1 MSTMTNDGRMSDGQ
15 ISSTVSNQD
24 REQNNKQDA
33 HLATAATGYD
43 DIKDGAENEA
53 RSDKPS
59 NADANQELLE
69 KYDKE
74 SITRQLA
81 TGPVKYFIAG
91 LCILYSIFHL
101 YITFNPMPALLQR
114 AVHVGV
120 GFALIFL
127 IFPAG
132 KKTSRSKVAWY
143 DWIWFVLS
151 LTGVGYLIYEYQD
164 IVTSRGGMANQVD
177 VIFSIITVICV
188 LEGSRRIT
196 GWILPVLALIFL
208 AYPFVSH
215 MDFMPDRL
223 LTRPYD
229 MGDIFGQLFLKTE
242 GLYSTA
248 IGASVTFIFLFILFG
263 AFLARSGMGQLF
275 NDLAL
280 ALAGHKKGGPAKVA
294 VISSGFM
301 GSING
306 SALSNVV
313 STGAFTIPLM
323 KKVGYHKNF
332 AGAVKA
338 SASVGGQVLPPIMG
352 ASAFIM
358 AETTGVKYST
368 IALAG
373 LLPAL
378 LYYLGVIAQV
388 HFRAGKRDLRGISKE
403 NLPLVKEVLKER
415 GHMLLPIVFLI
426 WLLIENVPVG
436 YAAAYT
442 IGFTVAISMIR
453 KETRMG
459 IKDILGALEDGARQ
473 SLAVMA
479 ACAVVGIIIGVVNL
493 TSFGS
498 VMTSSIV
505 TLGAGS
511 LLLTLILTMFAS
523 MVLGMGLP
531 SIPAYIITATMTAP
545 ALAGFDIPI
554 LAAHMFVF
562 YFGIFANIT
571 PPVALAAFAG
581 AGISGGDPMKTGF
594 QSLRLALA
602 GFIVPF
608 MFIYNPT
615 MLMIDPTDLAVNAK
629 EFPLPP
635 VLDIITVSLTS
646 IIGVIGLSA
655 ALEGYFKGSMN
666 ALTRVMLAVG
676 ALMLI
681 YPEMVTDIVGAVIVL
696 GIAAWNVK
704 NNPTDPTTSVVKTI

>member
-1 MSTMTNDGRMSDGQ
+1 MNSQVTDHDNVTTMSANHADLPIHANT
-15 ISSTVSNQD
+15 
-24 REQNNKQDA
+24 
-33 HLATAATGYD
+33 HAATNVD
-43 DIKDGAENEA
+43 AEL
-53 RSDKPS
+53 
-59 NADANQELLE
+59 DAQAHNQAILE
-69 KYDKE
+69 KYDRE
-74 SITRQLA
+74 SITRQI
-81 TGPVKYFIAG
+81 TQGPVKYFIAG
-91 LCILYSIFHL
+91 ICILYSLFHL

-114 AVHVGV
+114 SVHVGV

-127 IFPAG
+127 IFPAS
-132 KKTSRSKVAWY
+132 KKSSRQHVAWY
-143 DWIWFVLS
+143 DWIWFLLS
-151 LTGVGYLIYEYQD
+151 LSGMAYLIYEYQD
-164 IVTSRGGMANQVD
+164 IVTSRGGMANPVD

-196 GWILPVLALIFL
+196 GWILPILASIFL

-215 MDFMPDRL
+215 LDFMPDRL

-242 GLYSTA
+242 GLYSVA

-280 ALAGHKKGGPAKVA
+280 AIAGDKKGGPAKVA

-323 KKVGYHKNF
+323 KKVGYHKDF
-332 AGAVKA
+332 SGAVEA
-338 SASVGGQVLPPIMG
+338 SASVGGQILPPIMG

-358 AETTGVKYST
+358 AETTGLPYST
-368 IALAG
+368 IALAA
-373 LLPAL
+373 LLPAV

-388 HFRAGKRDLRGISKE
+388 HFRAGRRDLKGIAKE
-403 NLPLVKEVLKER
+403 NLPAVKEVLKAR

-426 WLLIENVPVG
+426 YLLIENVPVG

-442 IGFTVAISMIR
+442 IGFTVAISMLR

-459 IKDILGALEDGARQ
+459 FSDILGALEDGARQ

-479 ACAVVGIIIGVVNL
+479 ACAVVGVIIGVVSL
-493 TSFGS
+493 TSFGT

-511 LLLTLILTMFAS
+511 LFLTLILTMLAS

-531 SIPAYIITATMTAP
+531 SIPAYIITATMAAP

-554 LAAHMFVF
+554 LSAHMFVF

-571 PPVALAAFAG
+571 PPVCLAAFAG

-594 QSLRLALA
+594 LSLKLALA

-608 MFIYNPT
+608 MFIYSPT
-615 MLMIDPTDLAVNAK
+615 MLMIDPTGLAVTAK
-629 EFPLPP
+629 DFPLPP
-635 VLDIITVSLTS
+635 ILDIVTVVLTS
-646 IIGVIGLSA
+646 VTGVIALGA
-655 ALEGYFKGSMN
+655 ALEGYFRGAMSP
-666 ALTRVMLAVG
+666 LTRGILAIG
-676 ALMLI
+676 ALLLI
-681 YPEMVTDIVGAVIVL
+681 YPELTTGFIGGIIVL
-696 GIAAWNVK
+696 IIAVWNIK
-704 NNPTDPTTSVVKTI
+704 TAKKPTPTLTV

>member
-1 MSTMTNDGRMSDGQ
+1 MSSQVIKPNSTNAPIHADNHAEDEVQ
-15 ISSTVSNQD
+15 TELEVQAHNQ
-24 REQNNKQDA
+24 A
-33 HLATAATGYD
+33 
-43 DIKDGAENEA
+43 I
-53 RSDKPS
+53 
-59 NADANQELLE
+59 LE
-69 KYDKE
+69 KYDRE
-74 SITRQLA
+74 SITRQI
-81 TGPVKYFIAG
+81 TQGPVRYFIAG
-91 LCILYSIFHL
+91 LCILYSLFHL

-114 AVHVGV
+114 SVHVGV

-127 IFPAG
+127 IFPAS
-132 KKTSRSKVAWY
+132 KKSSRQKIAWY

-151 LTGVGYLIYEYQD
+151 LSGMSYLIYEYQD
-164 IVTSRGGMANQVD
+164 IVTSRGGMANQMD
-177 VIFSIITVICV
+177 IIFSIITVVCV

-196 GWILPVLALIFL
+196 GWILPILAGIFL

-215 MDFMPDRL
+215 LDFMPDRL

-242 GLYSTA
+242 GLYSVA

-280 ALAGHKKGGPAKVA
+280 ALAGDKKGGPAKVA

-323 KKVGYHKNF
+323 KKVGYHKDF
-332 AGAVKA
+332 AGAVEA
-338 SASVGGQVLPPIMG
+338 SASVGGQILPPIMG

-358 AETTGVKYST
+358 AETTGLPYST
-368 IALAG
+368 IAFAA
-373 LLPAL
+373 LLPAV

-388 HFRAGKRDLRGISKE
+388 HFRAGRRDLKGMAKE
-403 NLPLVKEVLKER
+403 SLPQVKEVLKAR

-426 WLLIENVPVG
+426 YLLIQNVPVG

-442 IGFTVAISMIR
+442 IGFTVVISMLR

-459 IKDILGALEDGARQ
+459 VKDILGALEDGAKQ

-479 ACAVVGIIIGVVNL
+479 ACAVVGVIIGVVSL
-493 TSFGS
+493 TSFGT

-511 LLLTLILTMFAS
+511 LFLTLILTMLAS

-531 SIPAYIITATMTAP
+531 SIPAYIITATMAAP

-554 LAAHMFVF
+554 LSAHMFVF

-571 PPVALAAFAG
+571 PPVCLAAFAG

-594 QSLRLALA
+594 LSLKLALA

-615 MLMIDPTDLAVNAK
+615 MLMIDPVGLAVTAK
-629 EFPLPP
+629 DFPLPP
-635 VLDIITVSLTS
+635 LMDIATVVVTS
-646 IIGVIGLSA
+646 ITGVIALGA
-655 ALEGYFKGSMN
+655 ALEGFFRGAMN
-666 ALTRVMLAVG
+666 PLTRVILAIG
-676 ALMLI
+676 ALLLI
-681 YPEMVTDIVGAVIVL
+681 YPELTTGLIGGIIVL
-696 GIAAWNVK
+696 IVAVWNIK
-704 NNPTDPTTSVVKTI
+704 TSKKASAPLNA

>member
-1 MSTMTNDGRMSDGQ
+1 MNSQMTDQGSVPTMPDTQ
-15 ISSTVSNQD
+15 ID
-24 REQNNKQDA
+24 NN
-33 HLATAATGYD
+33 
-43 DIKDGAENEA
+43 AE
-53 RSDKPS
+53 
-59 NADANQELLE
+59 ADAINKAVLE
-69 KYDKE
+69 KYDRE
-74 SITRQLA
+74 SITRHITQ
-81 TGPVKYFIAG
+81 GPVKYLLAG
-91 LCILYSIFHL
+91 ICILYSLFHL

-114 AVHVGV
+114 SVHVGV

-127 IFPAG
+127 IFPAS
-132 KKTSRSKVAWY
+132 KKSSRQRVAWY
-143 DWIWFVLS
+143 DWIWFALS
-151 LTGVGYLIYEYQD
+151 FSGMGYLIYEYQD
-164 IVTSRGGMANQVD
+164 IVTSRGGMVNQVD
-177 VIFSIITVICV
+177 VIFSLITVVCV

-196 GWILPVLALIFL
+196 GWILPILAGIFL

-242 GLYSTA
+242 GLYSVA

-280 ALAGHKKGGPAKVA
+280 AIAGHKKGGPAKVA

-323 KKVGYHKNF
+323 KKVGYHKDF
-332 AGAVKA
+332 AGAVEA
-338 SASVGGQVLPPIMG
+338 SASVGGQILPPIMG

-358 AETTGVKYST
+358 AETTGLPYST
-368 IALAG
+368 IALAA
-373 LLPAL
+373 LLPAI

-388 HFRAGKRDLRGISKE
+388 HFRAGRRDLKGIAKE
-403 NLPLVKEVLKER
+403 NLPAVKEVLKAR
-415 GHMLLPIVFLI
+415 GHMLLPIVFLVF
-426 WLLIENVPVG
+426 LLIKNVPVG

-442 IGFTVAISMIR
+442 ISFTVLISMLR
-453 KETRMG
+453 AETRMG
-459 IKDILGALEDGARQ
+459 LSDILGALEDGARQ

-479 ACAVVGIIIGVVNL
+479 ACAVVGIIIGVVSL
-493 TSFGS
+493 TSFGT

-511 LLLTLILTMFAS
+511 LFFTLILTMLAS

-531 SIPAYIITATMTAP
+531 SIPAYIITATMAAP

-554 LAAHMFVF
+554 LSAHMFVF

-571 PPVALAAFAG
+571 PPVCLAAFAG

-594 QSLRLALA
+594 LSLKLALA

-615 MLMIDPTDLAVNAK
+615 MLMIDPTDLAVTAK
-629 EFPLPP
+629 DFPLPP
-635 VLDIITVSLTS
+635 VVDIITVVVTS
-646 IIGVIGLSA
+646 ITGVIALSS
-655 ALEGYFKGSMN
+655 ALEGYFRGGMN
-666 ALTRVMLAVG
+666 TVTRVILTIG
-676 ALMLI
+676 ALLLI
-681 YPEMVTDIVGAVIVL
+681 YPEMVTGIIGGVIVL
-696 GIAAWNVK
+696 GIAVFNIKTAGK
-704 NNPTDPTTSVVKTI
+704 PTPTLTV

>member
-1 MSTMTNDGRMSDGQ
+1 MNSQVMDHNSGTPIYNDDANSNDDVNANENAILAQQTN
-15 ISSTVSNQD
+15 
-24 REQNNKQDA
+24 A
-33 HLATAATGYD
+33 HVETEDYD
-43 DIKDGAENEA
+43 DVD
-53 RSDKPS
+53 PS
-59 NADANQELLE
+59 VTQAILE
-69 KYDKE
+69 KYDRE
-74 SITRQLA
+74 SITRHITQ
-81 TGPVKYFIAG
+81 GPVKYIIAAI
-91 LCILYSIFHL
+91 CILYSLFHL
-101 YITFNPMPALLQR
+101 YITFNPMPSLLQR
-114 AVHVGV
+114 SVHVGV

-127 IFPAG
+127 IFPAS
-132 KKTSRSKVAWY
+132 KKSSRKRVAWY

-151 LTGVGYLIYEYQD
+151 LSGMTYLIYEYQD
-164 IVTSRGGMANQVD
+164 IVTSRGGMANSVD

-196 GWILPVLALIFL
+196 GWILPILASIFL
-208 AYPFVSH
+208 LYPFVSH
-215 MDFMPDRL
+215 LDFMPDRL

-242 GLYSTA
+242 GLYSVA

-280 ALAGHKKGGPAKVA
+280 ALAGDKKGGPAKVA

-323 KKVGYHKNF
+323 KKVGYHKDF
-332 AGAVKA
+332 AGAVEA
-338 SASVGGQVLPPIMG
+338 SASVGGQILPPIMG

-358 AETTGVKYST
+358 AETTGLPYST
-368 IALAG
+368 IALAA
-373 LLPAL
+373 LLPAI

-388 HFRAGKRDLRGISKE
+388 HFRAGRRDLKGMAKE
-403 NLPLVKEVLKER
+403 SLPQVKEVLKAR

-426 WLLIENVPVG
+426 YLLIQNVPVG

-442 IGFTVAISMIR
+442 IGFTVVISMLR

-459 IKDILGALEDGARQ
+459 FKDILGALEDGARQ

-479 ACAVVGIIIGVVNL
+479 ACAVVGIIIGVVSL
-493 TSFGS
+493 TSFGT

-511 LLLTLILTMFAS
+511 LLLTLILTMLAS

-531 SIPAYIITATMTAP
+531 SIPAYIITATMAAP
-545 ALAGFDIPI
+545 ALAGFDVPI

-562 YFGIFANIT
+562 YFGVFANIT
-571 PPVALAAFAG
+571 PPVCLAAFAG
-581 AGISGGDPMKTGF
+581 AGISGGDPMKTGYL
-594 QSLRLALA
+594 SLKLALA

-608 MFIYNPT
+608 MFIYNPA
-615 MLMIDPTDLAVNAK
+615 MLMIDPTGLAVTAK

-635 VLDIITVSLTS
+635 VMDIVIAVVTS
-646 IIGVIGLSA
+646 VVGVIGLSA

-666 ALTRVMLAVG
+666 SITRIILAIG
-676 ALMLI
+676 ALLLI
-681 YPEMVTDIVGAVIVL
+681 YPGLITGLIGGVIIL
-696 GIAAWNVK
+696 GIAVLNIKTSKTPVLPLNV
-704 NNPTDPTTSVVKTI
+704 

>member
-1 MSTMTNDGRMSDGQ
+1 MNSQVMDHNSGTPIYNDDANSNDDVNANENAILAQQTN
-15 ISSTVSNQD
+15 
-24 REQNNKQDA
+24 A
-33 HLATAATGYD
+33 HVETEDYD
-43 DIKDGAENEA
+43 DVD
-53 RSDKPS
+53 PS
-59 NADANQELLE
+59 VTQAILE
-69 KYDKE
+69 KYDRE
-74 SITRQLA
+74 SITRHITQ
-81 TGPVKYFIAG
+81 GPVKYIIAAI
-91 LCILYSIFHL
+91 CILYSLFHL
-101 YITFNPMPALLQR
+101 YITFNPMPSLLQR
-114 AVHVGV
+114 SVHVGV

-127 IFPAG
+127 IFPAS
-132 KKTSRSKVAWY
+132 KKSSRKRVAWY
-143 DWIWFVLS
+143 DWIWFLLS
-151 LTGVGYLIYEYQD
+151 LSGMTYLIYEYQD
-164 IVTSRGGMANQVD
+164 IVTSRGGMANSID

-196 GWILPVLALIFL
+196 GWILPILASIFL
-208 AYPFVSH
+208 LYPFVSH
-215 MDFMPDRL
+215 LDFMPDRL

-242 GLYSTA
+242 GLYSVA

-280 ALAGHKKGGPAKVA
+280 ALAGDKKGGPAKVA

-323 KKVGYHKNF
+323 KKVGYHKDF
-332 AGAVKA
+332 AGAVEA
-338 SASVGGQVLPPIMG
+338 SASVGGQILPPIMG

-358 AETTGVKYST
+358 AETTGLPYST
-368 IALAG
+368 IALAA
-373 LLPAL
+373 LLPAI

-388 HFRAGKRDLRGISKE
+388 HFRAGRRDLKGMAKE
-403 NLPLVKEVLKER
+403 SLPQVKEVLKAR

-426 WLLIENVPVG
+426 FLLIKNVPVG

-442 IGFTVAISMIR
+442 IGFTVVISMLR
-453 KETRMG
+453 AETRMSF
-459 IKDILGALEDGARQ
+459 KDILGALEDGARQ

-479 ACAVVGIIIGVVNL
+479 ACAVVGIIIGVVSL
-493 TSFGS
+493 TSFGT

-511 LLLTLILTMFAS
+511 LLLTLILTMLAS

-531 SIPAYIITATMTAP
+531 SIPAYIITATMAAP
-545 ALAGFDIPI
+545 ALAGFNIPI

-562 YFGIFANIT
+562 YFGVFANIT
-571 PPVALAAFAG
+571 PPVCLAAFAG

-594 QSLRLALA
+594 LSLKLALA

-608 MFIYNPT
+608 MFIYNPA
-615 MLMIDPTDLAVNAK
+615 MLMIDPTGLAVTAK

-635 VLDIITVSLTS
+635 IIDIVTAVVTS
-646 IIGVIGLSA
+646 VIGVIGLSA

-666 ALTRVMLAVG
+666 TITRIILAIG
-676 ALMLI
+676 ALLLI
-681 YPEMVTDIVGAVIVL
+681 YPGLITGLIGGVIIL
-696 GIAAWNVK
+696 GIALLNMKNSKTAVQPLNV
-704 NNPTDPTTSVVKTI
+704 